1 MRNEFRHNL
10 KITKDMAEKLDMYS
24 DKMAV
29 SRNSLICMIISEW
42 FEQQETKQKLTS
54 PEALSVVVSALVSS
68 GLIGSL
74 PDVSKNVDPFSNVF
88 FEADK

>member
-24 DKMAV
+24 AKMAI

-42 FEQQETKQKLTS
+42 FDQQETKEKLTS

-74 PDVSKNVDPFSNVF
+74 PEVSSSNDQIKNMF
-88 FEADK
+88 FEVHE

>member
-10 KITKDMAEKLDMYS
+10 KITHEMAEKLDKYA

-42 FEQQETKQKLTS
+42 FEQQETKERLMS
-54 PEALSVVVSALVSS
+54 PESLSVVVSALVSS

-74 PDVSKNVDPFSNVF
+74 PDVSKNSDSFSNMF
-88 FEADK
+88 FEVKE